1 MRDPLSALAETLSH
15 LDALL
20 AEGQSRDD
28 VLDVERLSVD
38 SGVPREV
45 IETLL
50 DGKEPPAED
59 ITDRIIRRFEHLR
72 ETRRRDDGQRRS
84 YGEIAA
90 SFGASRASLSNLVNS
105 RKKAHVGEGA
115 GGGEPRTVRSGGPLA
130 ATQAGIEEFFFGAPN
145 GWLSAE
151 PASALDDALQ
161 PVLAELRA
169 AAGEDPLARL
179 RHAHGL
185 RRIAHRAAELSD
197 AEQELVADWI
207 DTILRRRDQEK
218 GPKSPETP

>member
-1 MRDPLSALAETLSH
+1 MRDPLSALAETLSQ

-20 AEGQSRDD
+20 KEGQSRDD

-38 SGVPREV
+38 SGVPRDV
-45 IETLL
+45 IATLL

-72 ETRRRDDGQRRS
+72 ETRRRDDGHRHS

-105 RKKAHVGEGA
+105 RKKTQGEEGA
-115 GGGEPRTVRSGGPLA
+115 EPRGARSGGPLA

-161 PVLAELRA
+161 PVLAELRE

-207 DTILRRRDQEK
+207 DTILRRRERDK
-218 GPKSPETP
+218 GVEGPETF

>member
-1 MRDPLSALAETLSH
+1 MRDPLSALAETLSR
-15 LDALL
+15 LDAFL

-38 SGVPREV
+38 SGVPRDV
-45 IETLL
+45 IATLL

-59 ITDRIIRRFEHLR
+59 VTDRIIRRFEHLR
-72 ETRRRDDGQRRS
+72 ETRRRDDGHRHS

-105 RKKAHVGEGA
+105 RKKTHVEAGAEGA
-115 GGGEPRTVRSGGPLA
+115 EPRAVRSGGPLA

-161 PVLAELRA
+161 PVLAELRE
-169 AAGEDPLARL
+169 AAGEDPLDRL

-207 DTILRRRDQEK
+207 DTILRRRERAK
-218 GPKSPETP
+218 GVEGPETR